1 MNQQNNPSRIRAKRS
16 MREMF
21 KQIAAANEVILTQR
35 ALEHVDQMVDD
46 IIQAAVDQMKAD
58 VPEEEQ
64 AGKGYAEYWH
74 GVKPKGE

>member
-1 MNQQNNPSRIRAKRS
+1 
-16 MREMF
+16 
-21 KQIAAANEVILTQR
+21 
-35 ALEHVDQMVDD
+35 MVDD

-74 GVKPKGE
+74 GRKPTDGQS